1 MANRHQRRKRA
12 KAANLE
18 KTIALASAYRSI
30 EIAKLVKVNMAKPKG
45 EIETRVLKLRLK
57 SDGSIQP
64 IKATRRIDASYGIT
78 STESVLRN
86 AGPSVSASGE
96 IAAMMRRK
104 SYSAK

>member
-18 KTIALASAYRSI
+18 RTIALASAHRSI
-30 EIAKLVKVNMAKPKG
+30 EIAKRVKANMSEPR
-45 EIETRVLKLRLK
+45 ERVYH
-57 SDGSIQP
+57 
-64 IKATRRIDASYGIT
+64 YGIT

-96 IAAMMRRK
+96 IAAMLRRK
-104 SYSAK
+104 GYTAR